1 MITRH
6 FYRLDEVELALIH
19 CIVKKRI
26 NEAMFWAQEVV
37 DSGLGGVCMNLLWK
51 TWITFFGIGALSWF
65 DAAIEIW
72 KKDELDE
79 EDIYYLAYALVSLP
93 NEARNCTH
101 FVLLG
106 LGLRDYSKKP
116 YAMPDRICRLATCK
130 LATCKLATCKLAT
143 LLQAAIKQGKAELAW
158 ASLRDNFDWTAL
170 LDCVEDED
178 SALLQRL
185 FILQTLPATL
195 GCEEYI
201 WATRALATC
210 LILYPRNKLYTLRT
224 DRPPLYSNLGCRAR
238 RVYEIPRI
246 ALPFLCRRGL
256 QSCYVS
262 NLKEIRG
269 IKNFINSSVPCW
281 EELLE
286 PYTSFKE
293 IQDDTELEKMHE
305 KLFPDDIPDEWSLAD
320 QKKSHGDGP
329 LQLHSGEK
337 EVFDY
342 KKFADRWYL
351 GSSSHIWLGKKDAI
365 AAISSCNFLT
375 NDFWPPFAD
384 LYAERK
390 DKWISLKEQWN
401 LNPIKKVLTKSV
413 YTYKAPSIEPLPK
426 SHLEVESLPES

>member
-116 YAMPDRICRLATCK
+116 YAMPDRICK
-130 LATCKLATCKLAT
+130 LATCKLAS

-158 ASLRDNFDWTAL
+158 ASLRDNFDWNAL
-170 LDCVEDED
+170 LDCVKDED
-178 SALLQRL
+178 PMILQRL

-195 GCEEYI
+195 GCEEYM

-210 LILYPRNKLYTLRT
+210 LILYPRNKLHTLRT

-384 LYAERK
+384 LYAKKK
-390 DKWISLKEQWN
+390 DEWISLKEQWN

-413 YTYKAPSIEPLPK
+413 YTYEAPSIEPLPK